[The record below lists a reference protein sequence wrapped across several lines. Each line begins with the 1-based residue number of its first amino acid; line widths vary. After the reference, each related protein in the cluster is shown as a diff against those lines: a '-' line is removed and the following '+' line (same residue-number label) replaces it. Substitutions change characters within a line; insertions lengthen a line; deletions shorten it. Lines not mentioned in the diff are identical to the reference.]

1 MLVRINRYINFIRT
15 CKGKGAVNVTVK
27 ETVNIPK
34 GVDNG
39 INLRISK
46 KGHFQTGGPPGDLM
60 INIKVKPDPYFKR
73 DGSDIYTD
81 LHITVSQVIIFHFVI
96 KNKRQF

>member
-1 MLVRINRYINFIRT
+1 VEAAKVLELLSGTHASNYFSELIVNRT

-46 KGHFQTGGPPGDLM
+46 KGH
-60 INIKVKPDPYFKR
+60 Y
-73 DGSDIYTD
+73 
-81 LHITVSQVIIFHFVI
+81 
-96 KNKRQF
+96 